1 MDESE
6 RGVRARTR
14 RAILDAALTVLS
26 DNPAAPLTDIAVAA
40 DVGRS
45 TLHRYFPERADL
57 MRALARHVHA
67 LSTAAIAAAEPT
79 SGPPAA
85 ALRRV
90 VESHLEIGAIV
101 GYIYTDP
108 AVLADPELV
117 AFMETGDEEIIE
129 ILNRATV
136 DRPNIPPGWA
146 RRVFWALLQAG
157 FDAMKFDGMPRHQ
170 VADAIMASLTE
181 PTIAAPAAALSS

>member
-6 RGVRARTR
+6 RGARARTR
-14 RAILDAALTVLS
+14 RAILDAALSVLS
-26 DNPAAPLTDIAVAA
+26 DNPGAPLADIAEAA

-45 TLHRYFPERADL
+45 TLHRYFPERTDL
-57 MRALARHVHA
+57 IRALALHVHA
-67 LSTAAIAAAEPT
+67 LSSAAIAAAEPAC
-79 SGPPAA
+79 GPPVA

-117 AFMETGDEEIIE
+117 AHMDTGDEVIVD

-136 DRPNIPPGWA
+136 DRPDIPPGWA
-146 RRVFWALLQAG
+146 RRVFWSLLQAG
-157 FDAMKFDGMPRHQ
+157 FDAMKFDAMPRHQ
-170 VADAIMASLTE
+170 VTDAIMASLTQA
-181 PTIAAPAAALSS
+181 TISSS